1 MSRKKVAIV
10 RSQPSRIGPISPSRV
25 GAAYLVC
32 TLLLAP
38 TLIGCGGVKEE
49 RIKVSVSNDPL
60 EQPRSLLKRYA
71 DGQPLGSEA
80 TMFSSMVESV
90 KKSDPKRGEVL
101 ETGLKKLQE
110 ASAEERASIA
120 NELLKQLQPSMTGS

>member
-1 MSRKKVAIV
+1 MRN
-10 RSQPSRIGPISPSRV
+10 SPRNNRCRFLSHL
-25 GAAYLVC
+25 GLGGLVC
-32 TLLLAP
+32 GLLLA
-38 TLIGCGGVKEE
+38 TCMVGCGGVKEE

-80 TMFSSMVESV
+80 TMFANMIDFV
-90 KKSDPKRGEVL
+90 KKTDPKRGEVL
-101 ETGLKKLQE
+101 EAGLKKLQE
-110 ASAEERASIA
+110 ATAEERASIA